1 MLCCRN
7 SRPRSASGATSRC
20 PAPSCPT
27 STSSRSR
34 GEWGARASTSAAPRS
49 CTRRLLKRSAR
60 SIRRSWKS
68 TWLDTRRV
76 LRDRSQTTGRRTMR
90 IASVLGRGLVAL
102 VALCAVCPH
111 AGAQT
116 WPERPVKL
124 VVNFPPG
131 GVADTLARSIGPT
144 ISEAIKQP
152 VVVENRPGANGSI
165 GADVV
170 AKSAP
175 DGYTFLVTSGGAMT
189 VDPFLYANLPYDT
202 QKDLTPVAAL
212 AIVRVFLMINSS
224 VPAKNFND
232 FVAYA
237 RANPGKLSYGSAGSG
252 SSPHLAGEMFT
263 RTAKIRAEHV
273 PYKRAAPA
281 LNDLLGGQVQFMFD
295 PGPGLQHAA
304 AGKLTVLAV
313 ASGKRASSYPEIP
326 TLQELGMPVD
336 ADTTFGVY
344 APAGVSSAVVDR
356 MNKEIKKALA
366 SPALVDNSQKLG
378 GDVLP

>member
-1 MLCCRN
+1 
-7 SRPRSASGATSRC
+7 
-20 PAPSCPT
+20 
-27 STSSRSR
+27 
-34 GEWGARASTSAAPRS
+34 
-49 CTRRLLKRSAR
+49 
-60 SIRRSWKS
+60 
-68 TWLDTRRV
+68 
-76 LRDRSQTTGRRTMR
+76 MR
-90 IASVLGRGLVAL
+90 IASALGPGALAL
-102 VALCAVCPH
+102 VALCALCAH

-116 WPERPVKL
+116 WPDKPIRL

-131 GVADTLARSIGPT
+131 GVADTLARSIAPT
-144 ISEAIKQP
+144 ISEAIRQP

-170 AKSAP
+170 AKSVP

-189 VDPFLYANLPYDT
+189 VDPFLYSNLPYDT
-202 QKDLTPVAAL
+202 QKDLTPVASL
-212 AIVRVFLMINSS
+212 AIVRVFLMIHPS
-224 VPAKNFND
+224 VPAKNFNE

-263 RTAKIRAEHV
+263 RAAKIQATHV
-273 PYKRAAPA
+273 PYKGAAPA

-304 AGKLTVLAV
+304 TGKLTVLAV
-313 ASGKRASSYPEIP
+313 ASGKRASRYPDIP

-344 APAGVSSAVVDR
+344 APAGVNAAIIDR
-356 MNKEIKKALA
+356 MNKEVNRALA
-366 SPALVDNSQKLG
+366 SPALVDNMTKLG
-378 GDVLP
+378 GDVLPLTIPEFVARQAADRARYGAFIKEAGIKVD